1 MHYISKYNS
10 PFGEITIASDG
21 DNVIGIWYD
30 GQRYFGTTLAQG
42 YKEKDLPIFCH
53 VKKWLDAYFNGEN
66 PKMTLPIK
74 LDGSQFQLVVWQI
87 LLSIPYG
94 QTMTYGE
101 VAMRVSE
108 TLGIASMSAQ
118 AVGNAVGR
126 NPISIVVPCHR
137 VVGSNGKMVGYAGGI
152 ERKIGLLKLE
162 QSEII

>member
-21 DNVIGIWYD
+21 DNVIGIWFD
-30 GQRYFGTTLAQG
+30 RQKYFAATLDEN
-42 YKEKDLPIFCH
+42 YSEKELPIFYH
-53 VKKWLDAYFNGEN
+53 VKKWLDAYFNGEK

-74 LDGSQFQLVVWQI
+74 LEGSQFQLVVWQI

-108 TLGIASMSAQ
+108 KLGMASMSAQ
-118 AVGNAVGR
+118 AVGNAVGH
-126 NPISIVVPCHR
+126 NPICIVVPCHR
-137 VVGSNGKMVGYAGGI
+137 VVGVGGKMVGYAGGI

-162 QSEII
+162 QSE